1 MRILAPMVAD
11 LFHSGHVTFLKKI
24 RDQYPND
31 TIIVGLI
38 PDDYVNTYKRI
49 PVITYDKRNTVLSS
63 CKYVDVI
70 KMYKMESNFLEIN
83 NIDFLVHANNE
94 DETEK
99 YLKIFNINKENFIR
113 FDYSEGISTTDII
126 NRILNCY

>member
-1 MRILAPMVAD
+1 
-11 LFHSGHVTFLKKI
+11 
-24 RDQYPND
+24 
-31 TIIVGLI
+31 
-38 PDDYVNTYKRI
+38 
-49 PVITYDKRNTVLSS
+49 
-63 CKYVDVI
+63 
-70 KMYKMESNFLEIN
+70 MYKMESNFLEIN